1 MEINFDGNRDEDC
14 QPFWNAFDGVKLRKH
29 KGIISLFEGLGR
41 KIYSFLRPSWKGSHL
56 LQGHTKSVRSLTTIQ
71 TPTGTQIVSGSLDN
85 KIRVWEKEGD
95 DWVTK
100 FVLQGHTNSVFS
112 LTTIQTPTGTQI
124 LSASDDSTVR
134 VWEPTNF

>member
-56 LQGHTKSVRSLTTIQ
+56 LQHTHTVHSLTTIE
-71 TPTGTQIVSGSLDN
+71 TPTGTQIVSGSGDRSYDN
-85 KIRVWEKEGD
+85 TVRIWEKEGD
-95 DWVTK
+95 NWVTK
-100 FVLQGHTNSVFS
+100 FVLGQG
-112 LTTIQTPTGTQI
+112 I
-124 LSASDDSTVR
+124 L
-134 VWEPTNF
+134 NI